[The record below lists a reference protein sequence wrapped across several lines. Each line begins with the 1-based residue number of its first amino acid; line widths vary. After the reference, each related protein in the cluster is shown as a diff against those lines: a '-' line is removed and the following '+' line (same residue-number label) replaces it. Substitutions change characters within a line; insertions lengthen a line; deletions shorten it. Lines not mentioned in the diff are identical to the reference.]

1 MQALKTNFTDR
12 LEAQAAAKQA
22 LLAKL
27 KPKPSIKAVEP
38 IDREAD
44 RRANAERLRAERAAA
59 KIAKEQERIAT
70 KAAEEHALM
79 MAKAAEVQAKLEAA
93 TSEDEIKRAER
104 KERKAAMKNAA
115 REKRELKSM
124 MRR

>member
-27 KPKPSIKAVEP
+27 KPKPTIRAVEP
-38 IDREAD
+38 VDRDAE
-44 RRANAERLRAERAAA
+44 RRADVERIRAERAAA
-59 KIAKEQERIAT
+59 KKAKEDAKIAAA
-70 KAAEEHALM
+70 AAEEQARM
-79 MAKAAEVQAKLEAA
+79 MAKAAEVQAKIEAEA
-93 TSEDEIKRAER
+93 TEDDMKRSER
-104 KERKAAMKNAA
+104 KERKAAMKTAA

>member
-22 LLAKL
+22 LLAKF
-27 KPKPSIKAVEP
+27 KPKPMIRAVEP
-38 IDREAD
+38 VDREAE
-44 RRANAERLRAERAAA
+44 RRAEVERIRAERIAAKKAKEEARLAAA
-59 KIAKEQERIAT
+59 
-70 KAAEEHALM
+70 AAEEHAKM
-79 MAKAAEVQAKLEAA
+79 MAKAAEVQAKLDSAA
-93 TSEDEIKRAER
+93 TEDEIKRAER
-104 KERKAAMKNAA
+104 KERKAAMKTAA

>member
-12 LEAQAAAKQA
+12 LEAQAEAKKA

-27 KPKPSIKAVEP
+27 KPKPMIRAVEP
-38 IDREAD
+38 VDREAEK
-44 RRANAERLRAERAAA
+44 RADVERIRAERATAKKAKEDA
-59 KIAKEQERIAT
+59 KIAAA
-70 KAAEEHALM
+70 AAEEQARM
-79 MAKAAEVQAKLEAA
+79 MAKAAEVQAKIEAE
-93 TSEDEIKRAER
+93 TSEDEMKRAER
-104 KERKAAMKNAA
+104 KERKAAMKTAA

>member
-22 LLAKL
+22 LLAKF
-27 KPKPSIKAVEP
+27 KPKPTIRAVEP
-38 IDREAD
+38 VDRDAE
-44 RRANAERLRAERAAA
+44 RRAEVERIRAELGDA
-59 KIAKEQERIAT
+59 KK
-70 KAAEEHALM
+70 AEEQARM
-79 MAKAAEVQAKLEAA
+79 MAKAAEVQAKIEAE

-104 KERKAAMKNAA
+104 KERKAAMKTAA

>member
-22 LLAKL
+22 LLAKF
-27 KPKPSIKAVEP
+27 KPKPMIRAVEP
-38 IDREAD
+38 VDREAE
-44 RRANAERLRAERAAA
+44 RRAEVERIRAERAAA
-59 KIAKEQERIAT
+59 KIAKEQARLAAIA
-70 KAAEEHALM
+70 ADEHAKM
-79 MAKAAEVQAKLEAA
+79 VAKAAEVQAKLENEA
-93 TSEDEIKRAER
+93 SEDEVKRAER